1 MGPVVSSSNQ
11 LSNQRMID
19 TNGTM
24 HTKKNLFLPS
34 HCTSVIFLTYLIA
47 LYLALLQ
54 NVHFFWI
61 KAADTYLPTSC
72 NKTRLEKLNSRKP
85 GSLNEWVLLS
95 CRSTKVVSLAI
106 TTPFLFFL
114 GLKLLL
120 LLAQFSGQVIFLR
133 STEKSSTLVALE
145 RGAAI
150 TFWKASFTGR
160 TIDRDH
166 PMSS

>member
-1 MGPVVSSSNQ
+1 
-11 LSNQRMID
+11 
-19 TNGTM
+19 M

-54 NVHFFWI
+54 NVHFL
-61 KAADTYLPTSC
+61 DQSRRYLPTSC

-120 LLAQFSGQVIFLR
+120 LLLAQFSGQVIFLR

>member
-1 MGPVVSSSNQ
+1 
-11 LSNQRMID
+11 MID
-19 TNGTM
+19 TNGIAYTEF
-24 HTKKNLFLPS
+24 FLPS
-34 HCTSVIFLTYLIA
+34 HCTSVIFLNYLRVCM
-47 LYLALLQ
+47 Q
-54 NVHFFWI
+54 QCSNTTKCTFFS
-61 KAADTYLPTSC
+61 DRSYRY
-72 NKTRLEKLNSRKP
+72 KTRLEKLDSRKP

-106 TTPFLFFL
+106 TTPFFFSRAQ
-114 GLKLLL
+114 LLL

>member
-1 MGPVVSSSNQ
+1 
-11 LSNQRMID
+11 
-19 TNGTM
+19 M

-47 LYLALLQ
+47 LYLYYKMYIFLDQ
-54 NVHFFWI
+54 SRR
-61 KAADTYLPTSC
+61 YLPTSC

-120 LLAQFSGQVIFLR
+120 LLLAQFSGQVIFLR

>member
-1 MGPVVSSSNQ
+1 MAVC
-11 LSNQRMID
+11 I
-19 TNGTM
+19 

-54 NVHFFWI
+54 NVHFFGSKPQI
-61 KAADTYLPTSC
+61 PTFC

>member
-1 MGPVVSSSNQ
+1 ME
-11 LSNQRMID
+11 L
-19 TNGTM
+19 
-24 HTKKNLFLPS
+24 HTQNFFFYL
-34 HCTSVIFLTYLIA
+34 LIA
-47 LYLALLQ
+47 HRWSFLLIWEYLCSTTTKCTLFSDRSCRYYLLY
-54 NVHFFWI
+54 
-61 KAADTYLPTSC
+61 
-72 NKTRLEKLNSRKP
+72 KTRLEKLDSRKP

-106 TTPFLFFL
+106 TTPFFFSRAQL
-114 GLKLLL
+114 LLL

>member
-1 MGPVVSSSNQ
+1 MHFGD
-11 LSNQRMID
+11 LSY
-19 TNGTM
+19 
-24 HTKKNLFLPS
+24 LFDSTLPS
-34 HCTSVIFLTYLIA
+34 TTTKCTFFLD
-47 LYLALLQ
+47 Q
-54 NVHFFWI
+54 SRR
-61 KAADTYLPTSC
+61 YLPTSC

-95 CRSTKVVSLAI
+95 CRSTKVVSLPI

>member
-1 MGPVVSSSNQ
+1 
-11 LSNQRMID
+11 
-19 TNGTM
+19 M

-47 LYLALLQ
+47 LYLYYKMYIFLDQ
-54 NVHFFWI
+54 SRR
-61 KAADTYLPTSC
+61 YLPTSC

>member
-1 MGPVVSSSNQ
+1 
-11 LSNQRMID
+11 
-19 TNGTM
+19 M

-47 LYLALLQ
+47 LYLYYKMYIFLDQ
-54 NVHFFWI
+54 SRR
-61 KAADTYLPTSC
+61 YLPTSC

-114 GLKLLL
+114 GIKLLLL